1 MTKCTLITLGALKED
16 YLARAVEEYKKR
28 LSAYAAVEEI
38 NLRDEKLVTEKD
50 AEVTAALEAEADRIL
65 AKIPDGA
72 YVVALCVEGKE
83 YTSEGLAEVIGNA
96 RDRSGKLCFIIGSSY
111 GLSPRVKARAD
122 ARISFSKMTF
132 PHGLM
137 RVILTEAL
145 YRSFTILSGKKYHK

>member
-28 LSAYAAVEEI
+28 LSAYATVDEI
-38 NLRDEKLVTEKD
+38 NLRDEKLLTEKES
-50 AEVTAALEAEADRIL
+50 EVTTALETEADRIL

-83 YTSEGLAEVIGNA
+83 YTSEALASVIGEA
-96 RDRSGKLCFIIGSSY
+96 RDRTGKICFIIGSSY

-137 RVILTEAL
+137 RVILAEAL
-145 YRSFTILSGKKYHK
+145 YRSFTILAGKKYHK